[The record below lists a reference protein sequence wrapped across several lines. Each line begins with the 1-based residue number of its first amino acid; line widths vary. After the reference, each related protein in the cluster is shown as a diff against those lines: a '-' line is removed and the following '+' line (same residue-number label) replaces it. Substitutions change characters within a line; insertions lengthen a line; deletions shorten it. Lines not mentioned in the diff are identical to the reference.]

1 MTQLPGVAGEIEE
14 TIGLDLTVKLLK
26 ARGGTVLK
34 VPKKAKGTVLA
45 DLIGLDAASLL
56 IEKFGIR
63 NLDLPCGHMRGRD
76 AERLEKKRRAFAM
89 LGDGKSLREV
99 ALACDISVRTAT
111 EYRSQLK
118 HRGPPDQTQF
128 LF

>member
-1 MTQLPGVAGEIEE
+1 
-14 TIGLDLTVKLLK
+14 
-26 ARGGTVLK
+26 
-34 VPKKAKGTVLA
+34 
-45 DLIGLDAASLL
+45 
-56 IEKFGIR
+56 
-63 NLDLPCGHMRGRD
+63 
-76 AERLEKKRRAFAM
+76 M